1 MSRAMPRA
9 CTSAQRQPPLAAMR
23 SSLACGAARGLRDGT
38 VTRARRQ
45 SVGLQRQ
52 ARASVAQRS
61 IDPAN
66 TVLLS
71 ANMAML
77 TLTEKESMSRAKMLT
92 AVPLCDVLL
101 PSMQDM

>member
-1 MSRAMPRA
+1 MAVHKVREFCHCTRDCALMETPSYPARQHPASLHLQDQNLKGPDPQDEVMSRAMPRA

-52 ARASVAQRS
+52 ARASVA
-61 IDPAN
+61 
-66 TVLLS
+66 
-71 ANMAML
+71 
-77 TLTEKESMSRAKMLT
+77 
-92 AVPLCDVLL
+92 
-101 PSMQDM
+101 